1 MREKTVYLSDVLK
14 ILQKI
19 VLLQMLLGESVI
31 TLYLKKSETGEII
44 YTPNKTLQDQ
54 ECKQYMASN
63 GCATSL
69 FYTKYTV

>member
-31 TLYLKKSETGEII
+31 TLYLKKSETV
-44 YTPNKTLQDQ
+44 K
-54 ECKQYMASN
+54 
-63 GCATSL
+63 
-69 FYTKYTV
+69 